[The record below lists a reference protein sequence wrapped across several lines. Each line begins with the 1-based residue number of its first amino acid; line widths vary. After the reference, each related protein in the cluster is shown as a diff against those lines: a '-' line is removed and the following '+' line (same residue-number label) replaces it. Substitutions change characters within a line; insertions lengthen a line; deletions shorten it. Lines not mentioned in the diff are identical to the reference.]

1 VPDFKD
7 GFPSYQEAEERAM
20 VLMELG
26 GGVEVEVADNPE
38 SLIDRAQV
46 VKGAEIKE
54 TEFEFRDWA
63 RRW

>member
-1 VPDFKD
+1 
-7 GFPSYQEAEERAM
+7 M